1 MLEKKALQR
10 EKDREFREP
19 KGEDEGLEVTY
30 GFWWVAF

>member
-1 MLEKKALQR
+1 MLGKKALQR

-19 KGEDEGLEVTY
+19 DEGLEVTY